1 MRYFLTLFA
10 QSVLTTDGI
19 RDIMK
24 EGDAIMKFEYER
36 QEPNFA
42 IKTISIL
49 KVTRNKDYKYS
60 YRNGRLKHGFIY
72 TVCGAM
78 RYTFLQGEKKTICA
92 EAGELIFIPQSCCY
106 YNTYLEDD
114 TETKI
119 VQFDLLLG
127 ELPEYLS
134 KPAKIDLPHASE
146 LIDAFFKIER
156 QSPSN
161 LTFHYMSCFYGLLC
175 HIDDYYLRMPTKYKK
190 LNAALSEISEHYSVN
205 SSIEHYATLCDMSEV
220 NFRRLF
226 KEYTGK
232 SPVEYRNDIR
242 LENARIKLQSGEYNV
257 SEAAYDS
264 GFSNLSFFIR
274 LYKKKYGHTPK
285 KE

>member
-1 MRYFLTLFA
+1 MRL
-10 QSVLTTDGI
+10 
-19 RDIMK
+19 
-24 EGDAIMKFEYER
+24 EYER

-49 KVTRNKDYKYS
+49 QVSRKKDYKYS

-72 TVCGAM
+72 TVSGM
-78 RYTFLQGEKKTICA
+78 MQYTFLNGEEKSIYVK
-92 EAGELIFIPQSCCY
+92 AGELIFIPQNCSY

-119 VQFDLLLG
+119 VQFDLLHG
-127 ELPEYLS
+127 ELPAYLS
-134 KPAKIDLPHASE
+134 EPIKLELPHATE
-146 LIDAFFKIER
+146 LIDAFFKIA
-156 QSPSN
+156 QKNPSN
-161 LTFHYMSCFYGLLC
+161 HTFHYMSCFYNLLC
-175 HIDDYYLRMPTKYKK
+175 RIDDFYLRIPTKYKK
-190 LNAALSEISEHYSVN
+190 LKPALSEISEHYQKNRSMAY
-205 SSIEHYATLCDMSEV
+205 YAEQCDMSEV

-257 SEAAYDS
+257 SEAAYES